1 MANDARFKQQIAN
14 AIAKNRIRILSG
26 SSTTYHSASFLTAES
41 GSVVNLHSPVL
52 IPAATASSFP
62 TPNEGTG
69 SLYVSAV
76 DYKLYFQDSYGTEY
90 DLTIG
95 STRRS

>member
-1 MANDARFKQQIAN
+1 M
-14 AIAKNRIRILSG
+14 
-26 SSTTYHSASFLTAES
+26 
-41 GSVVNLHSPVL
+41 L

-95 STRRS
+95 STPGGELTASNIMIDGSPSGLLILLTMVLSISKIMMRLLCRSKKQQMHI